1 MCPFILTL
9 LRVITW
15 LIGDRCYCGNTIA
28 PDSIPGP
35 DGYCADVCS
44 GDPQSV
50 CGGEGVLNLYMLEDF
65 NSTTSPAT
73 LLVPSNSTLDSP
85 KPAPTKRPTPP
96 APPVIV
102 TVPGWTYRGC
112 WTDNSKDR
120 TLTLKVRKGYNI
132 TPERCATI
140 CKGYHFFGVEYSNE

>member
-15 LIGDRCYCGNTIA
+15 LIRDRCYCGNTIA
-28 PDSIPGP
+28 PDSIPAP

-50 CGGEGVLNLYMLEDF
+50 CGGEGVLNLYILGDF
-65 NSTTSPAT
+65 NSTASPAT

-85 KPAPTKRPTPP
+85 KPAPPKPPTPP
-96 APPVIV
+96 RPPVIV

-112 WTDNSKDR
+112 WTDNSRHR
-120 TLTLKVRKGYNI
+120 TLKSKVRKGYNI